1 MKGLVF
7 VQIIREE
14 IAANLLP
21 VVITSKS
28 SSKSLQ
34 LSFHY
39 NLLFIII
46 WIIKLVAQF
55 VPKQLTEKI
64 RIQIIKLPCFET

>member
-46 WIIKLVAQF
+46 
-55 VPKQLTEKI
+55 
-64 RIQIIKLPCFET
+64 